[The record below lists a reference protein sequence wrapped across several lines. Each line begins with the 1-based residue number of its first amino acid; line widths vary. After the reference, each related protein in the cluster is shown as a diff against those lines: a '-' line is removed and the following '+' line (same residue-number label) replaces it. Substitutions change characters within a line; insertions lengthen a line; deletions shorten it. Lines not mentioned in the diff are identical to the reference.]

1 MSSSPSHRPGDP
13 GGAPPGGDSVA
24 RWLAELGRRVA
35 RGRLRRNWSQA
46 ELARRSGVSLRTV
59 VRLESGASAQLAN
72 WLQVL
77 DALGWGSA
85 LLDALPDGA
94 PSPLEQLESRG
105 SERRRSRAPGSPTR
119 SVPWSWG
126 LDTGPEDEED
136 TRPGP
141 EEADDDRR

>member
-1 MSSSPSHRPGDP
+1 MPSSPPDPAEELEAAP
-13 GGAPPGGDSVA
+13 GGGESVES
-24 RWLAELGRRVA
+24 WLAELGRRVA

-77 DALGWGSA
+77 GALGWAPA
-85 LLDALPDGA
+85 LLGALPDEG

-105 SERRRSRAPGSPTR
+105 SERRRSRAPSSSSPE
-119 SVPWSWG
+119 VPWSWG
-126 LDTGPEDEED
+126 PLASPEAE
-136 TRPGP
+136 G
-141 EEADDDRR
+141 ADDDRR